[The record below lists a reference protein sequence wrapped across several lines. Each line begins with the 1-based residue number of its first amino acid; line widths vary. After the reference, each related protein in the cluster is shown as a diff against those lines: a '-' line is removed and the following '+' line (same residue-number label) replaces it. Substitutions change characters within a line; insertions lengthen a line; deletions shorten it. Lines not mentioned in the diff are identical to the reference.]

1 MNVYK
6 YVKMDRLYY
15 ERLNRFR
22 LTGLTGITYKDAN
35 KQRRSNDISLPI
47 KTQRTTLDI
56 YLYLETFNDLYAY
69 NFQLIV
75 F

>member
-35 KQRRSNDISLPI
+35 K
-47 KTQRTTLDI
+47 
-56 YLYLETFNDLYAY
+56 
-69 NFQLIV
+69 
-75 F
+75 